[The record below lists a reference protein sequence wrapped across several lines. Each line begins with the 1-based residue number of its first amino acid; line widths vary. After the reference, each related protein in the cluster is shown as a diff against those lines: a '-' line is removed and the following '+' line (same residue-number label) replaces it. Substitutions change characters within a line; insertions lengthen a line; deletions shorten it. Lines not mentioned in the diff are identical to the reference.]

1 MRVPW
6 AQVRLEAGSERGV
19 RHAFVQLEKMRM
31 SVTDTEPDDFWAAFG
46 RKGSNP
52 VERKKKT
59 CESDR
64 EELGA
69 QVLFGIRWH
78 VPEKGEREMNLLH
91 PHPAHTGQM
100 WV

>member
-1 MRVPW
+1 MRMPW
-6 AQVRLEAGSERGV
+6 AKFRLEAGGERSVG
-19 RHAFVQLEKMRM
+19 HAFVQLEKMRM
-31 SVTDTEPDDFWAAFG
+31 PVTDTEPNNFRATFA
-46 RKGSNP
+46 REGSNP

-59 CESDR
+59 CESNR

-69 QVLFGIRWH
+69 QLFFGIRCH